1 MCAYSGIGFN
11 DIMLKSQSLL
21 HFCFL
26 TMIMR
31 KMIKY
36 YKTFSV
42 TKTIKKLYHVIS
54 DKYRKFE
61 KPKIS

>member
-1 MCAYSGIGFN
+1 MTNIYRIQVYHLIMCAYSGIGFN

-36 YKTFSV
+36 Y
-42 TKTIKKLYHVIS
+42 
-54 DKYRKFE
+54 
-61 KPKIS
+61 